1 MILVMKTIIQTVLEM
16 PEFIRQ
22 TESCMDEVSKKSF
35 IDYIAAHPLEGD
47 VIVGAGGI
55 RKIRWTGDS
64 HKGKR
69 GGVRVIYYYY
79 DQSVPIFLLTVYGKN
94 QKENLTQDEKK
105 MLRALIGKIVETYQ
119 ENEDE

>member
-1 MILVMKTIIQTVLEM
+1 MKTKTILQTVLEM

-22 TESCMDEVSKKSF
+22 SDICMDEVSKKSF

-47 VIVGAGGI
+47 VIVGTGGI

-94 QKENLTQDEKK
+94 QKDNLAQDDKK
-105 MLRALIGKIVETYQ
+105 TLRTIIGKIVEAYQ
-119 ENEDE
+119 ESENE

>member
-1 MILVMKTIIQTVLEM
+1 MKIKTILQTVLEM

-22 TESCMDEVSKKSF
+22 SGSCMDEASKKSF
-35 IDYIAAHPLEGD
+35 IDYIAEYPLNGD
-47 VIVGAGGI
+47 LISGTGGV

-79 DQSVPIFLLTVYGKN
+79 DQSVPIFLLTAYGKN
-94 QKENLTQDEKK
+94 QKENLTQDEKNS
-105 MLRALIGKIVETYQ
+105 LKIMTGEIVLAYKGEQ
-119 ENEDE
+119 I

>member
-1 MILVMKTIIQTVLEM
+1 MKKIPQTVLEL

-22 TESCMDEVSKKSF
+22 SESCMDDQSRKTF
-35 IDYIAAHPLEGD
+35 IDYIALNPLAGD
-47 VIVGAGGI
+47 LIIGTGGV

-64 HKGKR
+64 HQGKR

-94 QKENLTQDEKK
+94 KKDNLAQDERQILKTIISKIVDAYKENEH
-105 MLRALIGKIVETYQ
+105 E
-119 ENEDE
+119 

>member
-1 MILVMKTIIQTVLEM
+1 MKIKTILQTVLEM

-22 TESCMDEVSKKSF
+22 AESCMDDASRKTFV
-35 IDYIAAHPLEGD
+35 DYIAEHPLAGD
-47 VIVGAGGI
+47 LIVGTGGV

-64 HKGKR
+64 HQGKR

-94 QKENLTQDEKK
+94 KKDNLSQDEKRVLK
-105 MLRALIGKIVETYQ
+105 TIIDKILDAYK
-119 ENEDE
+119 ENEHE